1 MSVVGPRNRVVYFRI
16 SEHEFER
23 LTGLC
28 RSVEGERSVSE
39 LARTAVQQ
47 LLAKKNGRVVRDARE
62 KDGTNKDGAEK
73 RELQTRID
81 QFQERIN
88 ELDGKLEQVLSLL
101 ISSSR
106 TNGV

>member
-1 MSVVGPRNRVVYFRI
+1 M
-16 SEHEFER
+16 
-23 LTGLC
+23 
-28 RSVEGERSVSE
+28 SE

-47 LLAKKNGRVVRDARE
+47 LLAKKNGRFVKDSRE
-62 KDGTNKDGAEK
+62 KNGTEK